1 MKSTL
6 QRALRL
12 VAVSLLVAYVLH
24 RAQLTTANG
33 WTELLATL
41 EGSNVAFLVA
51 SLLFTPLVHVQS
63 TAKWYALTRA
73 RGMRVTFRRL
83 YYFFV
88 VGRFYNVILPSNIGG
103 DLVRMRMLGVAT
115 GRQADAAAT
124 VFVERLTGIITLIIY
139 ASIAAAITAADRRL
153 PWLMWVVA
161 LVSAA
166 LAAMCWAIVDE
177 RPVRLF
183 TRLLRGRTALVDK
196 VLAKMVRL
204 RGAIVIYRDMPLA
217 LAIAFANSVL
227 FYLICVGDI
236 WLTVR
241 VFDPVV
247 PFAPMLIAVP
257 IMMFVMNIPLS
268 VGNVG
273 VIEFAYTV
281 VLGAFGV
288 SPQAALA
295 AVLLM
300 RIKTVLAAAVGGVAH
315 ALTRDG
321 SASADAVR
329 AAIPQKA
336 P

>member
-1 MKSTL
+1 MKSML
-6 QRALRL
+6 YRALRFA
-12 VAVSLLVAYVLH
+12 VVSLLVAYVLH
-24 RAQLTTANG
+24 RAKLTTADG
-33 WTELLATL
+33 WAELFTTL
-41 EGSNVAFLVA
+41 EGSNIMFLMA
-51 SLLFTPLVHVQS
+51 SLLFTPLVHVHS

-73 RGMRVTFRRL
+73 RGMNVTFRRL

-103 DLVRMRMLGVAT
+103 DLVRIRMLGVAT

-124 VFVERLTGIITLIIY
+124 VFIERLTGIITLIVY
-139 ASIAAAITAADRRL
+139 ASIAAAITAADRDL
-153 PWLMWVVA
+153 PWLMWVVS

-183 TRLLRGRTALVDK
+183 TRLFRGRTSLVDK
-196 VLAKMVRL
+196 VLAKLVRL
-204 RGAIVIYRDMPLA
+204 RAAILIYRDMPSA
-217 LAIAFANSVL
+217 LAIAFANSVI
-227 FYLICVGDI
+227 FYLICVADI

-273 VIEFAYTV
+273 VLEFAYTI

-288 SPQAALA
+288 SPQAALS

-315 ALTRDG
+315 AVSREG
-321 SASADAVR
+321 SASAQAVR
-329 AAIPQKA
+329 AALPQQA

>member
-1 MKSTL
+1 MTPAL
-6 QRALRL
+6 QRSLRF

-33 WTELLATL
+33 WAALLATL
-41 EGSNVAFLVA
+41 EGSNIAFLVA

-73 RGMRVTFRRL
+73 RGMHVTFRRL

-166 LAAMCWAIVDE
+166 LAGMCWAIVDE

-183 TRLLRGRTALVDK
+183 TRLLGGRTALVDK
-196 VLAKMVRL
+196 VLAKLVRL
-204 RGAIVIYRDMPLA
+204 RAAIVIYRDMPLA
-217 LAIAFANSVL
+217 LAIAFANSVI

-315 ALTRDG
+315 ALTRES
-321 SASADAVR
+321 SASAQAVR
-329 AAIPQKA
+329 AAIPQKL
-336 P
+336 